1 MFWKKACGEA
11 LSRWR
16 SWMSATNSRSQGSID
31 AECEQ
36 RQRKQSAFVGK
47 VEDWNAV
54 RGLKIMDSKNLHDLF

>member
-1 MFWKKACGEA
+1 MFWKKACGVA

-36 RQRKQSAFVGK
+36 RQRK
-47 VEDWNAV
+47 
-54 RGLKIMDSKNLHDLF
+54 